1 MGSGVTTVFTNNVV
15 IDIQCNCMCFVPK
28 QIRNLS
34 GLGCVACCASK
45 LPGVFGEFAWQGS
58 GQDGR
63 LCAMKV
69 IKHHHS
75 KDHKRAAATFFG
87 FADDGL
93 TGPSMEEMREQL
105 RLLQLGTPSA
115 TSSKPRAMT
124 WCLREAI
131 LDIDRDFVRKAVT
144 IAICRDARNQRL
156 LIRFRSH

>member
-1 MGSGVTTVFTNNVV
+1 MMLLQCSCPKFRPTNFRLREAAGCLQPWWMGSGVTTVFTNNVV

-105 RLLQLGTPSA
+105 RLQQLGTPCG
-115 TSSKPRAMT
+115 TSTKPRAMT
-124 WCLREAI
+124 WCLRS
-131 LDIDRDFVRKAVT
+131 
-144 IAICRDARNQRL
+144 N
-156 LIRFRSH
+156 S